1 MKLTL
6 LGTGNANVTECYNTC
21 FIFEDN
27 ETHKNFLVD
36 AGGGNEILRRLKK
49 AGLDICDI
57 HTVFCTHKHL
67 DHFTG
72 MLWLMRMILQE
83 MYKGK
88 YEGEAVIYAHDEV
101 IELLELFAC
110 KMFLPKHKQFIG
122 NRFFLKAVEDGE
134 KKNIMGREVTFFD
147 IGSTKDKQFGFM
159 MELPDG
165 HITCCGDEPYHDCEK
180 QYVKNSKWL
189 MHEAFCLYS
198 EKDRYKPYEKHHST
212 VKDACEL
219 AEKMNV
225 KNLIL
230 YHTEDDSI
238 TNRKMLYTAEGQ
250 PYFSGN
256 LYVPDDMESLELE

>member
-21 FIFEDN
+21 FFFEDKKI
-27 ETHKNFLVD
+27 HKNFLVD

-49 AGLDICDI
+49 AEIGIGDI
-57 HTVFCTHKHL
+57 HTIFCTHKHL

-72 MLWLMRMILQE
+72 ILWLMRMILQE

-101 IELLELFAC
+101 TGLLELFVD
-110 KMFLPKHKQFIG
+110 KMFLPKHRQFIG
-122 NRFFLKAVEDGE
+122 NRFFFETVKDGE
-134 KKNIMGREVTFFD
+134 KKSIMNRDVTFFD
-147 IGSTKDKQFGFM
+147 IGSSKDKQFGFT
-159 MELPDG
+159 MELSDG
-165 HITCCGDEPYHDCEK
+165 RLTCCGDEPYHDCEE
-180 QYVKNSKWL
+180 QYVRNSKWL

-198 EKDRYKPYEKHHST
+198 EKDKYKPYEKHHST

-230 YHTEDDSI
+230 YHTEDDNI
-238 TNRKMLYTAEGQ
+238 INRKKLYTAEGQ
-250 PYFSGN
+250 NYFSGYF
-256 LYVPDDMESLELE
+256 YVPDDMESFEL